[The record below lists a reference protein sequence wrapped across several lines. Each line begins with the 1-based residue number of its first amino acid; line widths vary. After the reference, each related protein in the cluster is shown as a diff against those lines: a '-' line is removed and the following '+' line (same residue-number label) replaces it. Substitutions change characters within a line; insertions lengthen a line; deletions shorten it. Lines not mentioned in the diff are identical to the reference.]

1 MINKIYK
8 MIAVFNSRQKRQLVG
23 LTFIILIQAMLEL
36 VGVSI
41 ILPFIDCIM
50 QPETLLANP
59 YISMV
64 LKAFHLSQNSL
75 IIYICVAIICIY
87 IIKNLFL
94 IFLTNIQYKFSYYGK
109 RDLSNRF
116 MKCYLYQDYN
126 FHLVH
131 NSAELM
137 RDISSDT
144 NMFYTTVLNFVQLIS
159 EMVICVVLVGY
170 LLLQDTLITIGVAV
184 SLSLMLLFFMGNYK
198 KVLVSLGNQRRYYTY
213 KMTQSMQQGFGGIKE
228 IKISNKEDF
237 FLQEFSDANKKNA
250 EAERRNVFLNAVP
263 KPVMESLCI
272 TGLMLVIAV
281 KIALGV
287 DSSAFIKTLAVFAVA
302 AFRLLPSVNKI
313 SGYIG
318 NILHNGVVIEEVHT
332 KEKQIRQME
341 QEISQSVYEVP
352 IEFREKISVENLI
365 FKYPEAEN
373 NVLENVS
380 LDIYKNQSVA
390 FIGPTGAGKTT
401 LVDLILGLLEP
412 TEGRVLVDTHDI
424 SESLY
429 HWRELVGYIPQ
440 NIYMLDDTIRNN
452 VLFGTEASAKDEDA
466 VWEALREAQLDEFV
480 RTLPEGLDTMIG
492 EAGVRLS
499 GGQRQRIGI
508 ARALFR
514 KPQVLVLDEATSAL
528 DNNTE
533 TAVME
538 AVEHLQ
544 GKLTIIIIAHRLTT
558 IRNCDVI
565 YEVCDKNVVRKEKEE
580 VLA

>member
-1 MINKIYK
+1 
-8 MIAVFNSRQKRQLVG
+8 
-23 LTFIILIQAMLEL
+23 
-36 VGVSI
+36 
-41 ILPFIDCIM
+41 
-50 QPETLLANP
+50 
-59 YISMV
+59 
-64 LKAFHLSQNSL
+64 
-75 IIYICVAIICIY
+75 
-87 IIKNLFL
+87 
-94 IFLTNIQYKFSYYGK
+94 
-109 RDLSNRF
+109 
-116 MKCYLYQDYN
+116 
-126 FHLVH
+126 
-131 NSAELM
+131 M
-137 RDISSDT
+137 RDISNDT
-144 NMFYTTVLNFVQLIS
+144 NMFYTTVLNFVQLLS
-159 EMVICVVLVGY
+159 EIIICVALVSY

-184 SLSLMLLFFMGNYK
+184 SLAFMLIFFMGNYK

-228 IKISNKEDF
+228 IKISHKEDF
-237 FLQEFSDANKKNA
+237 FLQEFSDANKNNA

-263 KPVMESLCI
+263 KPLMESLCI

-318 NILHNGVVIEEVHT
+318 NILHNGVVIEEVYT

-341 QEISQSVYEVP
+341 QEISQSVYETP

-365 FKYPEAEN
+365 FKYPETEN

-412 TEGRVLVDTHDI
+412 TEGRVLVDAHDV

-429 HWRELVGYIPQ
+429 YWRELVGYIPQ
-440 NIYMLDDTIRNN
+440 NIYMMDDTIRNN
-452 VLFGTEASAKDEDA
+452 VLFGTVASEKDEETI
-466 VWEALREAQLDEFV
+466 WEALREAQLDEFV
-480 RTLPEGLDTMIG
+480 RTLPAGLDTMIG

-558 IRNCDVI
+558 IRNCDVV
-565 YEVCDKNVVRKEKEE
+565 YEVCNKNVVRKEKEE